1 MSSVDVRIL
10 TMTDLQL
17 GSIMTFVGWI
27 LIGLVIGF
35 ISSWIVNRA
44 GHGLVRYVLLS
55 ICGALVGGFLS
66 NLLGESHTS
75 GPDLYSLVVAAVGA
89 VVFLITYQGMFRRRS
104 SSVSDN
110 NSR

>member
-1 MSSVDVRIL
+1 MLLADVKTL
-10 TMTDLQL
+10 TVTDLQL

-35 ISSWIVNRA
+35 IGSWMVNRA

-55 ICGALVGGFLS
+55 IFGALFGGFLS
-66 NLLGESHTS
+66 NLLGESHTA

-89 VVFLITYQGMFRRRS
+89 VVFLLTYQGMFRRRS
-104 SSVSDN
+104 SSVPDN
-110 NSR
+110 NAR